1 MSGIFPSTGSFRFR
15 LFWTALGL
23 ALFFSLAAALSL
35 GSVRILPGE
44 IPGILLKGL
53 LGDEPAS
60 PAEFIILR
68 LRLPR
73 ALAALLVGGA
83 LATAGTLFQGL
94 FRNPL
99 VEPYTLGVSGGATVL
114 IGLGVLLFGEGAFAF
129 APLLGFLGA
138 LLAVLLA
145 CAWAGRSGSLGVERL
160 ILIGVMISFIC
171 SALLIALVAAA
182 GLERFR
188 SLLYWTMGS
197 LAGTAPRDLK
207 LLLVVVA
214 AAFGLALTR
223 AWPLNALALGEDTA
237 SGLGFDLQR
246 EKRLIVLIG
255 SVLAGMAVSLA
266 GVVGF
271 VGLLVPHLLRRLVG
285 RDHRVLL
292 PASLAGGAVFLLACD
307 TLARVAFSS
316 RGIQFPVGAMT
327 GLVGGTAFL
336 FLLIRKG
343 SEP

>member
-1 MSGIFPSTGSFRFR
+1 MSGIAPFSGRER
-15 LFWTALGL
+15 LRIFWTALGL

-35 GSVRILPGE
+35 GSVRISPGE
-44 IPGILLKGL
+44 IPGILWRGL
-53 LGDEPAS
+53 LGEDPVS
-60 PAEFIILR
+60 PEEFIILR

-83 LATAGTLFQGL
+83 LAAAGTLFQGL

-114 IGLGVLLFGEGAFAF
+114 IGLGVLLFGDGAFAF

-138 LLAVLLA
+138 LLAVSLA
-145 CAWAGRSGSLGVERL
+145 CAWAGRAGNLGVERL

-171 SALLIALVAAA
+171 SALLIGLVAGA
-182 GLERFR
+182 GLDRFR

-197 LAGTAPRDLK
+197 LAGTDLRSLK
-207 LLLVVVA
+207 LLSVVVA

-223 AWPLNALALGEDTA
+223 AWPLNALALGEETA
-237 SGLGFDLQR
+237 AGLGFDLER

-255 SVLAGMAVSLA
+255 SILAGMAVSLA

-292 PASLAGGAVFLLACD
+292 PASLAGGALFLLFCD

-327 GLVGGTAFL
+327 GLIGGAAFL
-336 FLLIRKG
+336 VILVRG
-343 SEP
+343 RME